1 MTKGGEWRKGDTF
14 RYWFG
19 VFYRIENRVI
29 LLCGAYASC
38 AIRIDLNVREGRL
51 DIVFFKPHLLVS
63 LLWHSTWHHHCSW
76 LLTKQLK
83 ETKMSLIPTEIYVF
97 FSNKTSLVLKKNSQ
111 INEERYRTI
120 EFGSKLNEESI
131 FIFTREEG
139 VGGIEEGSKGG
150 MSLRLMMI
158 DLLLDVFRFVFWSS
172 SIFSLS

>member
-1 MTKGGEWRKGDTF
+1 MNEKKVTPLD
-14 RYWFG
+14 
-19 VFYRIENRVI
+19 
-29 LLCGAYASC
+29 
-38 AIRIDLNVREGRL
+38 IDLGSSTGMRTGWFSCVVL
-51 DIVFFKPHLLVS
+51 TLLV
-63 LLWHSTWHHHCSW
+63 LLGSIWM
-76 LLTKQLK
+76 LEKEDLTLSSS
-83 ETKMSLIPTEIYVF
+83 SLISWYLCFGTVPGTIIVLGFWQKNWKKLRCITDSDRDLCF
-97 FSNKTSLVLKKNSQ
+97 FSKKTSLVLKKNSQ

-139 VGGIEEGSKGG
+139 VGIEEGSRGG